1 MDSFVFAPRNAAHC
15 ISGQNKWLETRG
27 LLGMYAEDWT
37 KCEKLAR
44 RTTASAPHNASVIG
58 DPAENWTG
66 GGNFTRHVCR
76 ELNRK
81 RDGGLGSRDTRD
93 GTPSSVVEEYLL
105 GGKSPRTGQVAGNLW
120 RYKSPMKNYSP
131 ASC

>member
-44 RTTASAPHNASVIG
+44 GPRREVDRWWETSAPI
-58 DPAENWTG
+58 NWG
-66 GGNFTRHVCR
+66 LMDKEAARSYS
-76 ELNRK
+76 EAWIKEPMMKPRK
-81 RDGGLGSRDTRD
+81 
-93 GTPSSVVEEYLL
+93 VV
-105 GGKSPRTGQVAGNLW
+105 
-120 RYKSPMKNYSP
+120 
-131 ASC
+131 

>member
-44 RTTASAPHNASVIG
+44 GPRREVDRWWEASTPIQLGANGQRNKNTRIAFGTINIG
-58 DPAENWTG
+58 AHAKTHMRCTIVSQAFQE
-66 GGNFTRHVCR
+66 R
-76 ELNRK
+76 
-81 RDGGLGSRDTRD
+81 
-93 GTPSSVVEEYLL
+93 
-105 GGKSPRTGQVAGNLW
+105 GQLF
-120 RYKSPMKNYSP
+120 
-131 ASC
+131 

>member
-44 RTTASAPHNASVIG
+44 RIN
-58 DPAENWTG
+58 AENWTG
-66 GGNFTRHVCR
+66 GGGKYPNAI
-76 ELNRK
+76 
-81 RDGGLGSRDTRD
+81 GG
-93 GTPSSVVEEYLL
+93 
-105 GGKSPRTGQVAGNLW
+105 
-120 RYKSPMKNYSP
+120 
-131 ASC
+131 

>member
-58 DPAENWTG
+58 DPAEHWTDSGRQVPQYNWGLMDKETA
-66 GGNFTRHVCR
+66 RSYLEAWIR
-76 ELNRK
+76 EPMMKPRK
-81 RDGGLGSRDTRD
+81 
-93 GTPSSVVEEYLL
+93 VV
-105 GGKSPRTGQVAGNLW
+105 
-120 RYKSPMKNYSP
+120 
-131 ASC
+131 